1 MNSDEALD
9 ALMAGLNREEAAVRL
24 DPPLDPLPTDPDAEA
39 ATIHAL
45 FHDPECIDAMIPP
58 LASIDFHFERE
69 RSIFTAIEAQRAD
82 GADVSIE
89 GVYTRLAKDGALDRA
104 GGVEHLSHL
113 YELGL
118 GQMFGLVNAERV
130 QRLARLR
137 RAAAAGRQVWDEVA
151 GGIEEGR
158 VGAFLDES
166 ADALR
171 AVALEESI
179 TETTVT
185 FDEAYIESI
194 DALQER
200 MRNPN
205 PVPGLASPWPSLDS
219 ETTGFHP
226 GELWVIGARPST
238 GKSAFGMNVAMHAV
252 KQGRAVLFMSL
263 EMHGEMLM
271 QRVFA
276 SEARIPLSNIR
287 TGDIDHACVDR
298 LVRLQ
303 DELSAK
309 PVRMVYR
316 PGATAR
322 QIRAEALAARTAWGR
337 LDLVVVDYL
346 QLMGSD
352 KDRPNREQ
360 ATADKSQALKAL
372 AGELSVPL
380 IALAQLSRDSD
391 KAKRRPGL
399 SDLRESGAIEQDAD
413 GVLCIFRKQGL
424 ASPEAEFII
433 AKQRNGSVTDV
444 PMSMIGRY
452 VRFEERSF
460 A

>member
-1 MNSDEALD
+1 MNGATP
-9 ALMAGLNREEAAVRL
+9 AI
-24 DPPLDPLPTDPDAEA
+24 LPRDVDAEA

-45 FHDPECIDAMIPP
+45 FHNPECIDSMVPSLDSA
-58 LASIDFHFERE
+58 DFHSEKERT
-69 RSIFTAIEAQRAD
+69 IFMAIEAQRAD

-89 GVYTRLAKDGALDRA
+89 GVYTRLAADGLLEQA
-104 GGVEHLSHL
+104 GGVGYLSDL

-118 GQMFGLVNAERV
+118 GPVFGMANAERV

-137 RAAAAGRQVWDEVA
+137 RAAVAGQRVWEEVA
-151 GGIEEGR
+151 AGIEEGR

-179 TETTVT
+179 TETVKT
-185 FDEAYIESI
+185 FDEAYIDGI

-205 PVPGLASPWPSLDS
+205 PVPGLSSPWPTLDS

-263 EMHGEMLM
+263 EMHERMLM
-271 QRVFA
+271 ERVFA

-303 DELSAK
+303 DELSDK

-322 QIRAEALAARTAWGR
+322 QVRAEALAARTAWGR
-337 LDLVVVDYL
+337 LDLIVVDYL

-399 SDLRESGAIEQDAD
+399 SDLRESGSIEQDAD
-413 GVLCIFRKQGL
+413 GVVCIFRKEGL